1 MRGYQDMAS
10 FEIVEYRASG
20 KAFSKRSPGKSM
32 LVQNSNR
39 HGGKKETG

>member
-20 KAFSKRSPGKSM
+20 KAVFKAKPRKILDG
-32 LVQNSNR
+32 
-39 HGGKKETG
+39 